1 MDDSSKHSMANNS
14 SSPEKDVLIG
24 SQGTVILEENKE
36 DYLKYKNEK
45 ANEKL
50 TTLKKVLIR
59 DLN

>member
-1 MDDSSKHSMANNS
+1 MANNS

>member
-1 MDDSSKHSMANNS
+1 MDDSIKQSMANNS